1 MSPLD
6 LEQRAAHLANVRILA
21 LSGLADSMRKLGCCL
36 RDAGALCLAHD
47 VGYEAARDT
56 YWKGRFWRPGC
67 GKPAPGVT
75 P

>member
-21 LSGLADSMRKLGCCL
+21 LSGLADSMRNLGRCL
-36 RDAGALCLAHD
+36 RDAGAMSSAAQR
-47 VGYEAARDT
+47 GYSTGFVDGWRARSE
-56 YWKGRFWRPGC
+56 
-67 GKPAPGVT
+67 T